1 MLMGNSKVS
10 KDFSNGKY
18 TDAGLSSKTNYIVD
32 QMTGNTAFAT
42 PIPPLKDVKDTNNEY
57 ISALGKVEYGSKA
70 DTVIKNNLRAALIVL
85 LKQLADYVQ
94 TTSNGDEAIILSS
107 GFDVNKKPA
116 TVGELDK
123 PTGFSVK
130 PGSNKGSMMLIC
142 NTVYNANFYEFEYM
156 ELPAT
161 STSVWVQKTSTKSK
175 LQIDGLISGKL
186 YNYRVA
192 GTGSDPSRIWSDEI
206 SSYVL

>member
-1 MLMGNSKVS
+1 MGNSKVS

-18 TDAGLSSKTNYIVD
+18 SDAGLSSKANYIVD
-32 QMTGNTAFAT
+32 QMTDNPAFAT
-42 PIPPLKDVKDTNNEY
+42 PTPPLKDVTDANNEY

-85 LKQLADYVQ
+85 LKLLADYVQ

-130 PGSNKGSMMLIC
+130 PGNNKGSMMMSC
-142 NTVYNANFYEFEYM
+142 YAVNNANFYEFEYM
-156 ELPAT
+156 ELPVT
-161 STSVWVQKTSTKSK
+161 PNSVWIQKTTTKSK
-175 LQIDGLISGKL
+175 LMIDGLISGKQ
-186 YNYRVA
+186 YNFRVTA
-192 GTGSDPSRIWSDEI
+192 AGSDPSRVWSDEI